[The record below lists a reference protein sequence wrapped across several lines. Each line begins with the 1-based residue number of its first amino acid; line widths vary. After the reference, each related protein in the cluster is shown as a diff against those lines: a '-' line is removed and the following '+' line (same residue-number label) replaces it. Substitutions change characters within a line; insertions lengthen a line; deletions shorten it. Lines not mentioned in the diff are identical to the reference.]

1 MKYQVKYELRS
12 TDEAAVLQ
20 EAGGHTV
27 SVNRTAPCLSTVL
40 RMFLRATA
48 LGEKCK

>member
-1 MKYQVKYELRS
+1 MKYQEKYGLRS

-27 SVNRTAPCLSTVL
+27 SVSRTALCLSTVL
-40 RMFLRATA
+40 RMFLKATA
-48 LGEKCK
+48 LGEKYK